1 MQDVKRYGI
10 TIYRRRVNV
19 SNAVEAVTDKMEARD
34 PRLAVH
40 ASSGR
45 HSLHSSK
52 LIPELPNINIATK
65 DL

>member
-34 PRLAVH
+34 PRLAVQLPQE
-40 ASSGR
+40 S
-45 HSLHSSK
+45 SLHNSK

-65 DL
+65 NL